1 VSGVV
6 YIVDD
11 DDAVRDSLDVLLRMR
26 GYRARPY
33 ASGAAFL
40 DKVEADVPGCIILDL
55 RMPAPD
61 GLEVLQHLRGR
72 GIDLP
77 IVVLTA
83 HGDAASARAAFKGGA
98 FEFLEKPVDDAALV
112 AAIEAA
118 MRAGTAAH
126 ASRQRR
132 AELQRRFARL
142 TAREHE
148 VLLHVLAG
156 RHNREIAALLEISPR
171 TVEVYKTK
179 LLDKLHVDRLPALIR
194 IALEAGLT
202 GDTDAPKGNP

>member
-26 GYRARPY
+26 GYRTRPY
-33 ASGAAFL
+33 ATGAAFL
-40 DKVEADVPGCIILDL
+40 DAVETDVPGCIILDL

-61 GLEVLQHLRGR
+61 GLEVLKRLRGR

-98 FEFLEKPVDDAALV
+98 FEFLEKPLDDAALV

-118 MRAGTAAH
+118 TRAGTAAY
-126 ASRQRR
+126 ALRQRR
-132 AELQRRFARL
+132 AELQRRLARL

-156 RHNREIAALLEISPR
+156 RHNREIAAVLDISPR

-179 LLDKLHVDRLPALIR
+179 LLDKLQVDRLPALIR
-194 IALEAGLT
+194 VALEAGLT
-202 GDTDAPKGNP
+202 DDTGAHKGNP